1 MRTIGEVK
9 WSRMWEREREV
20 GNAVVRKVRMPCS
33 VHELI
38 LESQMAEV
46 RDTGEAGKKPRTE

>member
-9 WSRMWEREREV
+9 WSRIWEREREV
-20 GNAVVRKVRMPCS
+20 GNAIVRKVRMPYS

-38 LESQMAEV
+38 VESQMAEV
-46 RDTGEAGKKPRTE
+46 RDTGGAGKKPRTE